1 MADNGAMSQQS
12 GPGPAPEPGDRQG
25 CPPGAR
31 PEGGPARRR
40 RRRATGGVPPT
51 REVADVTPRDTA
63 EDWREGGSDDDRIT
77 REVPPH
83 W

>member
-1 MADNGAMSQQS
+1 MTQTTDPGAS
-12 GPGPAPEPGDRQG
+12 PEPRPEAEPVVGASS
-25 CPPGAR
+25 AR
-31 PEGGPARRR
+31 PRR

-51 REVADVTPRDTA
+51 REVADVPLRDTA

>member
-1 MADNGAMSQQS
+1 MTQTNGS
-12 GPGPAPEPGDRQG
+12 GASPEPGTDGR
-25 CPPGAR
+25 GAR
-31 PEGGPARRR
+31 PRR

-51 REVADVTPRDTA
+51 REVADVPLRDAA